1 MNMAHFGKMKQCLKC
16 DSVVHSKYSVCPSCG
31 AIQSKKAQKAD
42 EELRQKFENPQ
53 KEESNK

>member
-1 MNMAHFGKMKQCLKC
+1 MAHFGKMKQCLKC

>member
-1 MNMAHFGKMKQCLKC
+1 MKQCLKC

-31 AIQSKKAQKAD
+31 ATQSKKAQRAD